1 MNFMKSMKFFECV
14 QLMPMGASPLLLA
27 DEESIVGRRAVFASK
42 HLWVTPHSDSQ
53 RFPAG
58 DYVMQ
63 ANDCRGLALWTK
75 EVSS

>member
-1 MNFMKSMKFFECV
+1 
-14 QLMPMGASPLLLA
+14 MGSSPLLLA

-75 EVSS
+75 EVGLRTHAAAAVDMPC